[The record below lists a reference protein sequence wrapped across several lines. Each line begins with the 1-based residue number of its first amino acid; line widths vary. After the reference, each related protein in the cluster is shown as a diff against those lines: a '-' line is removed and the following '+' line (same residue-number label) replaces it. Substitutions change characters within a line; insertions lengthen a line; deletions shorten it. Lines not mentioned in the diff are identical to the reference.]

1 METRSNVDFFS
12 ISLQPTPTS
21 KFLQG
26 YAGAVSSAVSLAVSE
41 LLQHFFLTNN
51 YNDIITACIFD
62 SGNLK
67 ETFFSVLVFD
77 RWG

>member
-1 METRSNVDFFS
+1 MLIFFFFF

-26 YAGAVSSAVSLAVSE
+26 YAGAVTSAVSIAVSE
-41 LLQHFFLTNN
+41 LLQHYFLPNN
-51 YNDIITACIFD
+51 NNEIIAACLFD

-67 ETFFSVLVFD
+67 EIVP
-77 RWG
+77 